1 MDYREATEYI
11 ERIPMFGPQ
20 IDGRNKSG
28 NPNLEYVMKKL
39 GHPEQKRKAV
49 HIAGTNGKGSTAC
62 LTAGILCASGYRV
75 GIFTS
80 PHLIRINE
88 RIGIM
93 EFASEDMQ
101 PDEETDAEQ
110 SDKAGLCTYISDE
123 DFAACATTVR
133 SAVENAVR
141 EGKLHLSYFE
151 FLFAVAAVYFAQKPL
166 DYVVYETGLGGRLDA
181 TNILTP
187 LVTAITSIG
196 LEHTQ
201 YLGNTI
207 REIAWEKAGIIKEG
221 VPVIYNTGDDEADI
235 VIASQAELMHAQAIN
250 VAKTEYIIN
259 EFTDKTIDFSVYNR
273 YYKYNNLVL
282 PAGGAV
288 YQVDN
293 AMTAIFVCSALE
305 SLRRR
310 MTFDGNAQVIPQ
322 ETLQKAF
329 DGFFWSGRMERLHTN
344 IVLDGAHNTDAI
356 ERFVE
361 SVNQSFGDFGCK
373 LLFAVAEDKD
383 YEPMIERICSGLR
396 LSEVYVT
403 AIDSNRRVAPAYI
416 AGLFRMYLAKQ
427 PEGKGVQ
434 VCFDDDIR
442 NAFLRGVQSVRGTD
456 DILFCV
462 GSLYL
467 VGSLKQI
474 AAEDLGI

>member
-1 MDYREATEYI
+1 MNYAEATEYI

-20 IDGRNKSG
+20 VDGRNKSG

-39 GHPEQKRKAV
+39 GHPEQKRRAV

-62 LTAGILCASGYRV
+62 LTAGILCAGGYRV

-80 PHLIRINE
+80 PHLMRINE

-93 EFASEDMQ
+93 EFASEDV
-101 PDEETDAEQ
+101 Q
-110 SDKAGLCTYISDE
+110 SDEGDDFGENDKNGICTYIQDE

-133 SAVENAVR
+133 NAVESAVR

-151 FLFAVAAVYFAQKPL
+151 FLFAVAAVYFAKKPL
-166 DYVVYETGLGGRLDA
+166 DYVIYETGLGGRLDA

-187 LVTAITSIG
+187 LVSVITSIG

-201 YLGNTI
+201 YLGNTV
-207 REIAWEKAGIIKEG
+207 REIAWEKSGIIKEG
-221 VPVIYNTGDDEADI
+221 VPVVYNTGDEEADI
-235 VIASQAELMHAQAIN
+235 VVASQAELMHAKAIN

-273 YYKYNNLVL
+273 YYKYDNLIL
-282 PAGGAV
+282 PAGGAA

-293 AMTAIFVCSALE
+293 AMTAIFVCSTLE

-310 MTFDGNAQVIPQ
+310 MPAEGSMPAVPQ
-322 ETLQKAF
+322 ETIQKSF
-329 DGFFWSGRMERLHTN
+329 DRFFWSGRMERLHTN
-344 IVLDGAHNTDAI
+344 IVLDGAHNPDAI

-361 SVNQSFGDFGCK
+361 SVNQGFGDFGCK
-373 LLFAVAEDKD
+373 LLFAVAEDKQ
-383 YEPMIERICSGLR
+383 YEPMIEQICCGLR
-396 LSEVYVT
+396 PSEVYVT
-403 AIDSNRRVAPAYI
+403 AIDSDRRISPAYI

-427 PEGKGVQ
+427 SEGKDVQ
-434 VCFDDDIR
+434 VYFDDDIR
-442 NAFLRGVQSVRGTD
+442 NAFLRGVQSVRGTN

-467 VGSLKQI
+467 VGSLKRI

>member
-1 MDYREATEYI
+1 MDYREATEYV

-20 IDGRNKSG
+20 TDGRNKSG

-39 GHPEQKRKAV
+39 GNPEQRRRAV

-80 PHLIRINE
+80 PHLVRINE
-88 RIGIM
+88 RIGIIEPFSEELQVDEDTNPEENDTM
-93 EFASEDMQ
+93 E
-101 PDEETDAEQ
+101 
-110 SDKAGLCTYISDE
+110 LCRYIPDE

-133 SAVENAVR
+133 EAVESAVR

-151 FLFAVAAVYFAQKPL
+151 FLFAVAAVYFAWKPL
-166 DYVVYETGLGGRLDA
+166 DYVVYETGMGGRLDA
-181 TNILTP
+181 TNILSP

-221 VPVIYNTGDDEADI
+221 VPVIYNTGDEEADL
-235 VIASQAELMHAQAIN
+235 VIASQAELMHAKAIN

-273 YYKYNNLVL
+273 YYKYDSLIL
-282 PAGGAV
+282 PAGGAA

-293 AMTAIFVCSALE
+293 AMTAIFLCSMLE
-305 SLRRR
+305 ALRRK
-310 MTFDGNAQVIPQ
+310 MSDEEKLPAIPQ

-329 DGFFWSGRMERLHTN
+329 DRFFWSGRMERIDRN
-344 IVLDGAHNTDAI
+344 IVLDGAHNPNAI

-361 SVNQSFGDFGCK
+361 SVNQGFEGFGIR
-373 LLFAVAEDKD
+373 LLFAVAEDKE
-383 YEPMIERICSGLR
+383 YESMVQQICSGLK

-403 AIDSNRRVAPAYI
+403 AIDSDRRIAPAYI

-427 PEGKGVQ
+427 PEGKNVQ
-434 VCFDDDIR
+434 VYFDDDIR
-442 NAFLRGVQSVRGTD
+442 NVFLRGVQSVRGTD

-474 AAEDLGI
+474 AAEDLNL